1 VREWASS
8 IGGVAASRRASIR
21 QVAAA
26 AGVSMSTVSNVLNNP
41 HVVSDDTRRR
51 VEEAMATVGYV
62 PNSAARQLRGA
73 PSPMA
78 GCLLLDS
85 ANPFFA
91 AVARGIEDRLAEV
104 GCMLIVC
111 STDVR
116 AEREA
121 RYLHMLEQLGV
132 RGILLAPVSS
142 ELDAALAVGGR
153 GTPVVLVDH
162 PRGDTPACAVAVDNV
177 RGGEL
182 AAEHLLGLGHR
193 RIALLTSQA
202 AVRSVV
208 DRADGFRRGLVA
220 AGIDVTAALMPVPLP
235 PPVSVTTAEAAMAT
249 VVAASPRPTAVV
261 CFNDM
266 TAVGAMR
273 GLRAAGIDIPGQMS
287 VLGYDDLVFAAQ
299 LAPPLT
305 TIRQPTYE
313 LGRAAAELLLAE
325 GRPGH
330 RHTEVLFAPELVVRQ
345 STAPPPATD
354 ARRTR

>member
-1 VREWASS
+1 
-8 IGGVAASRRASIR
+8 
-21 QVAAA
+21 
-26 AGVSMSTVSNVLNNP
+26 MSTVSNVLNNP
-41 HVVSDDTRRR
+41 HVVSGDTRRR
-51 VEEAMATVGYV
+51 VEAAMATVGYV

-73 PSPMA
+73 PAMTA

-91 AVARGIEDRLAEV
+91 AVARGMEDRLAEV

-132 RGILLAPVSS
+132 RGILVAPVSS
-142 ELDAALAVGGR
+142 ELDAAVAVGRR

-162 PRGDTPACAVAVDNV
+162 PRGDTPTCAAAVDNL

-220 AGIDVTAALMPVPLP
+220 AGVDVSTALVSVPLE
-235 PPVSVTTAEAAMAT
+235 PPVSVATAESSIVHVLAAA
-249 VVAASPRPTAVV
+249 PRPTAVV

-273 GLRAAGIDIPGQMS
+273 GLRTAGVDVPGQMS

-325 GRPGH
+325 GGPGH
-330 RHTEVLFAPELVVRQ
+330 RHREVLFAPELVVRQ
-345 STAPPPATD
+345 STAAPPATD
-354 ARRTR
+354 TTRTR

>member
-1 VREWASS
+1 
-8 IGGVAASRRASIR
+8 
-21 QVAAA
+21 
-26 AGVSMSTVSNVLNNP
+26 MSTVSNVLNNP
-41 HVVSDDTRRR
+41 HVVSGDTRRR
-51 VEEAMATVGYV
+51 VEEAMTTVGYV

-73 PSPMA
+73 PAMTA

-142 ELDAALAVGGR
+142 DVDAAVAVARR

-162 PRGDTPACAVAVDNV
+162 PRGEIEACAVAVDNL
-177 RGGEL
+177 RGGQL

-193 RIALLTSQA
+193 RIALLTSRA
-202 AVRSVV
+202 AVRTVV
-208 DRADGFRRGLVA
+208 ERADGFRRGLVA
-220 AGIDVTAALMPVPLP
+220 AGVDVSTALLPVPLA
-235 PPVSVTTAEAAMAT
+235 PPVSVSTAEGAMAD
-249 VVAASPRPTAVV
+249 VLASSPRPTAVV

-273 GLRAAGIDIPGQMS
+273 GLRAAGVDIPGRMS

-305 TIRQPTYE
+305 TIRQPAYE

-325 GRPGH
+325 GGLGH
-330 RHTEVLFAPELVVRQ
+330 RHREVLFAPELVVRQ
-345 STAPPPATD
+345 STAAPPATGTP
-354 ARRTR
+354 RTR

>member
-1 VREWASS
+1 VRERASS
-8 IGGVAASRRASIR
+8 TDGLVATRRASIR
-21 QVAAA
+21 QVAAE

-41 HVVSDDTRRR
+41 HVVSGHTRRR

-73 PSPMA
+73 PSMTA
-78 GCLLLDS
+78 GCLVLDT

-91 AVARGIEDRLAEV
+91 AVARGIEDRLAEES
-104 GCMLIVC
+104 CMLVVC

-116 AEREA
+116 AEREK

-142 ELDAALAVGGR
+142 DLDAAVEVGRR

-162 PRGDTPACAVAVDNV
+162 PRGGLATCAAAVDNV

-193 RIALLTSQA
+193 RIAVLTSTS
-202 AVRSVV
+202 AVRSLA
-208 DRADGFRRGLVA
+208 DRAHGFRRAIVA
-220 AGIDVTAALMPVPLP
+220 AGLEPDTALIAVPLT
-235 PPVSVTTAEAAMAT
+235 PPVDVETAERAVAHAL
-249 VVAASPRPTAVV
+249 AASPRPTAVV

-266 TAVGAMR
+266 TAVGAMG
-273 GLRAAGIDIPGQMS
+273 GLRAAGVNVPGQMS

-299 LAPPLT
+299 LAPALT
-305 TIRQPTYE
+305 TIRQPTYD

-325 GRPGH
+325 GTPGH
-330 RHTEVLFAPELVVRQ
+330 RHREVLFTPELVVRQ
-345 STAPPPATD
+345 STAPPAAGSP
-354 ARRTR
+354 RTR

>member
-1 VREWASS
+1 MDG
-8 IGGVAASRRASIR
+8 IGASRRAGIR
-21 QVAAA
+21 QVAAE

-41 HVVSDDTRRR
+41 HVVSGHTRRR
-51 VEEAMATVGYV
+51 VEEAMAAVGYV

-73 PSPMA
+73 PAMTA
-78 GCLLLDS
+78 GCLVLDT

-91 AVARGIEDRLAEV
+91 AVARGIEDRLADES
-104 GCMLIVC
+104 CMLIVC

-116 AEREA
+116 AERES

-132 RGILLAPVSS
+132 RGILLVPVSS
-142 ELDAALAVGGR
+142 ELEAAVAIGRR

-162 PRGDTPACAVAVDNV
+162 PRGDAPMCATAVDDV

-182 AAEHLLGLGHR
+182 AAEHLIDLGHR
-193 RIALLTSQA
+193 RIALLTSQS
-202 AVRSVV
+202 AVRSIV
-208 DRADGFRRGLVA
+208 DRAAGFRRRVEA
-220 AGIDVTAALMPVPLP
+220 AGLAAPSALLSVPLL
-235 PPVSVTTAEAAMAT
+235 PPVTVETAEWAMAQ
-249 VVAASPRPTAVV
+249 VLAASPRPTAVV
-261 CFNDM
+261 CFNDI

-273 GLRAAGIDIPGQMS
+273 GLRAAGVDVPAEMS

-325 GRPGH
+325 GTPGH
-330 RHTEVLFAPELVVRQ
+330 RHREILFAPELVVRQ
-345 STAPPPATD
+345 STAAPHTTGAP
-354 ARRTR
+354 RTR